1 MRTLMTTLRLLRDA
15 SIIALMSTAT
25 YLSIADMTKTEDIPR
40 CYMHTEI
47 LETTKDTNIL
57 LHRQAELLHE
67 LSLSTAK

>member
-15 SIIALMSTAT
+15 SIILLGAAIYYTA
-25 YLSIADMTKTEDIPR
+25 IADMTKTKEIPR

-47 LETTKDTNIL
+47 LEATKDTNIL
-57 LHRQAELLHE
+57 LHRQAKLLYE

>member
-15 SIIALMSTAT
+15 SIILLGAAIYYTA
-25 YLSIADMTKTEDIPR
+25 IADMTKTEDIPR